1 MTPSGQRPR
10 TTFSADADDPEH
22 GGSSVAPGRAASRR
36 SDRLRLRRG
45 LGNLGLTLAVP
56 GSAQTLHGR
65 RGVGRWATRVW
76 AGLVV
81 IVALWLVTLL
91 VDRGAALAILAFKPL
106 TWLIAFVIGAAGVAW
121 AALVVDAWRLSRPL
135 ELERRHR
142 LGFGVVSGTLALL
155 LGVGGLA
162 SASVVQA
169 QGDLLGTVFA
179 GGGDTQV
186 KSGRYNV
193 LLLGGD
199 AGTGREGLRPDSMT
213 IASVDASTGKTV
225 LFSLPRN
232 LEDIEFPADSP
243 MKKLYPGR
251 FECPNHECLLNA
263 VYTKAME
270 HKELYPGVKDPG
282 AMATKEAIEW
292 VTGLDINYYAL
303 IDLNGFKSLIDA
315 VGGIKIDVLKRVPVG
330 GGSTEV
336 SRYIEP
342 GRAVQMNG
350 QNALWY
356 ARSRHDSTD
365 YERMARQKC
374 VMNAMLNQLDP
385 VTVVTKFQAIAGAGK
400 QIVETDVPTAE
411 MDRLMT
417 LALKARETK
426 VMSVA
431 FVPPLVQPGSPDFA
445 VIRDTVRTKV
455 AASEGHPVAP
465 QPAPTTGAPA
475 PAPTSAPAA
484 AAPARG
490 ATPVRGATSTPSSRA
505 TKRSAAPSAT
515 RTTASPAPTPVAAP
529 GADDLAEVCRA
540 A

>member
-1 MTPSGQRPR
+1 MIDPGQRPR
-10 TTFSADADDPEH
+10 TTLSAELDDPEH
-22 GGSSVAPGRAASRR
+22 GGSSVAPGPAAARR
-36 SDRLRLRRG
+36 SDWLRLRRA
-45 LGNLGLTLAVP
+45 LGNLGLTLVVP

-65 RGVGRWATRVW
+65 RDIGRWATRVW
-76 AGLVV
+76 AGLLVV
-81 IVALWLVTLL
+81 AALWVLTFLVN
-91 VDRGAALAILAFKPL
+91 RGAALAIIAFKPL
-106 TWLIAFVIGAAGVAW
+106 TWLIAAVIAVGGIAW
-121 AALVVDAWRLSRPL
+121 AALMVDAWRLSRPL

-142 LGFGVVSGTLALL
+142 LGFGIVSGTLALL
-155 LGVGGLA
+155 LGVGGIA
-162 SASVVQA
+162 SANVVQA
-169 QGDLLGTVFA
+169 QGDLLSTVFA
-179 GGGDTQV
+179 GGGDTRV
-186 KSGRYNV
+186 KNGRYNV

-213 IASVDASTGKTV
+213 IASVDAATGKTV
-225 LFSLPRN
+225 LLSLPRN

-243 MKKLYPGR
+243 MKKLYPGK

-282 AMATKEAIEW
+282 AKATSEAIEW

-315 VGGIKIDVLKRVPVG
+315 VGGVKIDVLKRVPVG

-336 SRYIEP
+336 GRYIEP
-342 GRAVQMNG
+342 GKAVHMNG

-385 VTVVTKFQAIAGAGK
+385 VTVMTKFQSIAGAGK
-400 QIVETDVPTAE
+400 EIVETDIPTQE

-417 LALKARETK
+417 LVLKARQTK
-426 VMSVA
+426 VMSVS
-431 FVPPLVQPGSPDFA
+431 FVPPLVQPGQPDFG
-445 VIRDTVRTKV
+445 VIRRTVAEKIAR
-455 AASEGHPVAP
+455 SEGRTPPPAA
-465 QPAPTTGAPA
+465 QPPAQAPA
-475 PAPTSAPAA
+475 PAPAPASE
-484 AAPARG
+484 APATRG
-490 ATPVRGATSTPSSRA
+490 TKATPTPSAKGKKASP
-505 TKRSAAPSAT
+505 TPT
-515 RTTASPAPTPVAAP
+515 RTTEAPAPTPVPVP
-529 GADDLAEVCRA
+529 GADDLGEVCHA